1 MEIFIIY
8 AALSVGQLTTFVEFK
23 GMDFKNMKECSSFFT
38 EHKNT
43 IELSLKEHINETYPN
58 YVVSYVGCSTRS
70 KFIANST
77 DI

>member
-1 MEIFIIY
+1 MEVFIIY

-23 GMDFKNMKECSSFFT
+23 GTDFKTLKECSSFFE
-38 EHKNT
+38 EHRDT
-43 IELSLKEHINETYPN
+43 IKVSLREHINETYPD
-58 YVVSYVGCSTRS
+58 YIVSYVECSTRS